1 MTMKLTS
8 QIFLTMLKSVTQIYK
23 EEKSKNDICFML
35 LFFLASKEVIIIIRQ
50 ISN

>member
-35 LFFLASKEVIIIIRQ
+35 FFLASKEVIIIIRQ